1 MTTLSFDFADT
12 FEIESRD
19 TSVTASTSKFTA
31 EIASKIFGYGLNAVI
46 SDAANGAPRAAA
58 VVAIGEKGDKEKPE
72 AYEKRLREWTKNE
85 ANKPAIAAKTEEL
98 MAARLA
104 NLEAG
109 TWSVRGTGGMS
120 RTERI
125 RDTIV
130 RASAKALL
138 GEAWSKFEALDDAA
152 QTAKVAEWYAGN
164 QEAFDA
170 AVAKRIAE
178 LDAAKAERNS
188 LRNAVSISL

>member
-1 MTTLSFDFADT
+1 MQITIEIPET

-19 TSVTASTSKFTA
+19 ASVNAKASEFST
-31 EIASKIFGYGLNAVI
+31 EILNKIFNYGLSSVI

-58 VVAIGEKGDKEKPE
+58 VDAIGSKGDKEKPE
-72 AYEKRLREWTKNE
+72 SYEKRLKDWIKATENKE
-85 ANKPAIAAKTEEL
+85 AITAKTEFL
-98 MAARLA
+98 MQQRLD
-104 NLEAG
+104 NFSAG
-109 TWSVRGTGGMS
+109 KWSVRGTGGMS

-138 GEAWSKFEALDDAA
+138 GDAWSKFEALDDAA
-152 QTAKVAEWYAGN
+152 QAEKVRGWYEGN
-164 QEAFDA
+164 KDAFDA

-188 LRNAVSISL
+188 LRGAVSISL